1 MVENLDN
8 AVNSLSEQTKKINIA
23 LFFTGNDMDKAKQ
36 MVAGA
41 YKDIFVLK
49 MKFTSSSVYG
59 AMITFLNTASFR
71 LVDSFLVVSN
81 DYLIANID
89 NNLDWKNFEKE
100 ITNAR
105 SNMQDFRLVT
115 EIKDKI
121 DRGFISPVC
130 TNIIKLV
137 EKGDHIQLS
146 HALQKFVQ
154 ECTGLQRV
162 DISVEIQK
170 ISSLEMELESTS
182 TRKIDTKAVEPQKK
196 EEDEEII
203 VEKNP
208 EDDDEIKPG
217 KNGIRAVIRSSLILS
232 PIKGKNINELKLG
245 DRVLISLIDHNDTN
259 KSIAK
264 AFKAYDEAEGRILPI
279 PARIKSLK
287 YIDGTGYKIFVVI
300 AKGVVGQIIEEE
312 KNIKVAL
319 DPAVLIQEDTEKVQ
333 GSKAGLTVIVALFV
347 VIIVL
352 VAVILF
358 MVL

>member
-1 MVENLDN
+1 MVENLDS
-8 AVNSLSEQTKKINIA
+8 AVNSLSEQTKKINMA

-59 AMITFLNTASFR
+59 AMITFLNTAAFR
-71 LVDSFLVVSN
+71 FVDSFLVVSN

-89 NNLDWKNFEKE
+89 NNLEWKTFEKE
-100 ITNAR
+100 ISNAR
-105 SNMQDFRLVT
+105 ANMTDFRLVA

-121 DRGFISPVC
+121 DRGFISTVC
-130 TNIIKLV
+130 TSIIKLI

-170 ISSLEMELESTS
+170 ISSLEMELESIS
-182 TRKIDTKAVEPQKK
+182 TRKIDTKAVDPQK
-196 EEDEEII
+196 EEAVI
-203 VEKNP
+203 VEKTP
-208 EDDDEIKPG
+208 DEDEIKPG
-217 KNGIRAVIRSSLILS
+217 QNGIRAVIRSSLILS
-232 PIKGKNINELKLG
+232 PIKGKHITELKIG
-245 DRVLISLIDHNDTN
+245 DRVMISLIDLNDQN

-264 AFKAYDEAEGRILPI
+264 AFKAYDEEEGRILPI
-279 PARIKSLK
+279 PARIKSMK

-319 DPAVLIQEDTEKVQ
+319 DPAVVQQEDPEKNQ
-333 GSKAGLTVIVALFV
+333 GNKTGLMVIVALFA
-347 VIIVL
+347 VILIL

>member
-8 AVNSLSEQTKKINIA
+8 AVSSLSEQTKKINIA

-36 MVAGA
+36 MVAGS

-59 AMITFLNTASFR
+59 AMITFLNSASFR
-71 LVDSFLVVSN
+71 FVDSYLVVSN

-89 NNLDWKNFEKE
+89 NNLDWKTFEKE
-100 ITNAR
+100 ISNAR
-105 SNMQDFRLVT
+105 ENMQDFRLVS

-121 DRGFISPVC
+121 DRGFISTVC
-130 TNIIKLV
+130 TSIVKLID
-137 EKGDHIQLS
+137 KGDHIHLS

-170 ISSLEMELESTS
+170 ISSLEMELESIS
-182 TRKIDTKAVEPQKK
+182 TRKIDTKAVETKK
-196 EEDEEII
+196 EEDEAII
-203 VEKNP
+203 VEKTP
-208 EDDDEIKPG
+208 DDEDDIKPG

-232 PIKGKNINELKLG
+232 PIKGKDINELKLG
-245 DRVLISLIDHNDTN
+245 DRVMISLIDHNDQN

-264 AFKAYDEAEGRILPI
+264 AFKAYDEDEGRILPI

-287 YIDGTGYKIFVVI
+287 YVDGVGYKIFVVI
-300 AKGVVGQIIEEE
+300 AKGVVGQIVEEE

-319 DPAVLIQEDTEKVQ
+319 DPAVMIQVDPEKVQ
-333 GSKAGLTVIVALFV
+333 GSKAGLMVIVTLFV
-347 VIIVL
+347 VILVL